1 MKKSF
6 GTTVIL
12 ISFSLFLASV
22 GLSAPDYKGPA
33 MADLAEPAQKAIKE
47 QLGDGKLV
55 RIEEFIKDDQAYYR
69 VELTKE
75 GKERSFTVD
84 DEGKLCQ
91 LQVSLEEA
99 PDPVQAGIRQQVG
112 DGKLVQIDK
121 VSGEEGT
128 TYEVEITKGGRDRE
142 FTVNANGELTR
153 VEFFL
158 EETPASVQKAI
169 RTRLGSGRLGEIHRL
184 LDKGQTT
191 YRAEMTRHRKAMP
204 FTVSSAGKLI
214 SAVVGLEETPP
225 AVQRTIRRQVG
236 DGYLDEVQWT
246 IDEDEVTYDVTFT
259 KADESKDFTVLANGR
274 LDRGGK

>member
-1 MKKSF
+1 MRKSF
-6 GTTVIL
+6 STTVIL
-12 ISFSLFLASV
+12 IACSLFLASV

-33 MADLAEPAQKAIKE
+33 LADLPEPAQKAIKE

-55 RIEEFIKDDQAYYR
+55 RIEESVKDEQAYYR
-69 VELTKE
+69 VELTKA
-75 GKERSFTVD
+75 GSSRSFTVD
-84 DEGKLCQ
+84 DEGKLCR

-99 PDPVQAGIRQQVG
+99 PDTVQAGIRQQLG

-128 TYEVEITKGGRDRE
+128 SYEVEITKGERDRE

-153 VEFFL
+153 MEFFL

-169 RTRLGSGRLGEIHRL
+169 RARLGSGRLGEIHRVV
-184 LDKGQTT
+184 DKGQTT
-191 YRAEMTRHRKAMP
+191 YRVEMTRHRKAMP

-214 SAVVGLEETPP
+214 SAVVSLGETPT
-225 AVQRTIRRQVG
+225 AVQRTIRGQVG
-236 DGYLDEVQWT
+236 NGYLDEVQWT
-246 IDEDEVTYDVTFT
+246 VDEDEVNYDVTFT
-259 KADESKDFTVLANGR
+259 KADESKDFTVLANGK